1 MIVTQVK
8 LLAVDGVDVVKEE
21 VFTTVGQPVDGEHK
35 FQFSMDNKTFVQ
47 NFTVSLRSCSDKTGE
62 ETEIFSCR
70 KCTCSRLIL
79 TC

>member
-35 FQFSMDNKTFVQ
+35 FQFSMDNKTSVQ
-47 NFTVSLRSCSDKTGE
+47 NFTVSLRSCSDKIGE
-62 ETEIFSCR
+62 ETQMFS
-70 KCTCSRLIL
+70 
-79 TC
+79 